1 MSDSSAPTEHVDEHV
16 VFFTTALGDPA
27 AERYPTLQSAISR
40 VESLCNEDH
49 VEDAKVYALVPVP
62 LQVTSFVRVEVDSSV
77 YRNAP
82 SIPAAPA
89 TPPPSAGENGTDA
102 EPHEDAEPASQQA
115 TGGGQSTPA
124 PVPSGTVTDVPD
136 SVDGG
141 SSHGRNLG
149 FFVH

>member
-49 VEDAKVYALVPVP
+49 VEDAKVYALLPVP
-62 LQVTSFVRVEVDSSV
+62 LQVTSFVRVEVDASA
-77 YRNAP
+77 YRPAT
-82 SIPAAPA
+82 SFPAAPS
-89 TPPPSAGENGTDA
+89 TPPPSATEVATDA
-102 EPHEDAEPASQQA
+102 ASDAQA
-115 TGGGQSTPA
+115 HQSAEADAGSPE

-136 SVDGG
+136 AVDSA